1 MVIPTLASISTV
13 SLTERLFNRRD
24 QIPSRADVLW
34 RLKRGVVRTQTW
46 SEEGSLISLGYWGP
60 GDVVGG
66 ALSRLLPYKIE
77 CLTTVEMII
86 LPSGLW
92 SEALD
97 AVVSHIQQTEQL
109 LGIVHR
115 NPIQQ
120 RLWYFLVWLGEKFGR
135 DLEQGRLI
143 DLQLTHQEIAET
155 INTTRVTVLRF
166 LQQFESEGRLRRH
179 KRQLVLC
186 QH

>member
-1 MVIPTLASISTV
+1 M
-13 SLTERLFNRRD
+13 
-24 QIPSRADVLW
+24 LW
-34 RLKRGVVRTQTW
+34 RVKRGIVRTQTW

-66 ALSRLLPYKIE
+66 ALSRLLPYEIE
-77 CLTTVEMII
+77 CLTTVEMSI
-86 LPSGLW
+86 LPSELW
-92 SEALD
+92 GQALD
-97 AVVSHIQQTEQL
+97 AVVSHIQQIEQL
-109 LGIVHR
+109 LGIVNR

-135 DLEQGRLI
+135 ELEQGRLI
-143 DLQLTHQEIAET
+143 DLPLTHQEIAEA
-155 INTTRVTVLRF
+155 INTTRVTVLRV

-186 QH
+186 HY